1 MGEKFMTWNE
11 FEKKLNITPEQ
22 EEQIRFEME
31 IIDATIKAREKEE
44 LTQRELSK
52 KCGIKQSAI
61 ARMEKLKSRPRVDT
75 LMKLLYSMGYTLKVV
90 PLYKTKK

>member
-31 IIDATIKAREKEE
+31 IIDATIKY
-44 LTQRELSK
+44 L
-52 KCGIKQSAI
+52 
-61 ARMEKLKSRPRVDT
+61 
-75 LMKLLYSMGYTLKVV
+75 
-90 PLYKTKK
+90 